1 MKKNSLNNTV
11 NSELQNKIESL
22 SETNDDMQNL
32 LNSTD
37 IATIFLDCNLKI
49 KRFTRQAKNII
60 KLIDSDTGRPL
71 EDLVSTL
78 KLTVRSILPR
88 VREIVAEYFFLLP
101 WKHQYT

>member
-60 KLIDSDTGRPL
+60 KLIDSDIGDRLKIWFQPL
-71 EDLVSTL
+71 NM
-78 KLTVRSILPR
+78 I
-88 VREIVAEYFFLLP
+88 I
-101 WKHQYT
+101 